1 MVEEMAIFVSD
12 AVYIT
17 ASDYAKYLPT
27 YFPLFTM
34 GVIKITKDIRSIC
47 RRIRNAFK
55 DIPVANPVVNWNGLK
70 LPFIIGRHGDRA
82 IVLHRCHNCNRFVH
96 WTPIVKR
103 GTQVLSKFT
112 CSNCGNEVAS
122 FPVFEEDVPLEL
134 TREELL
140 TLMDRLCPV

>member
-1 MVEEMAIFVSD
+1 MTVN
-12 AVYIT
+12 
-17 ASDYAKYLPT
+17 
-27 YFPLFTM
+27 
-34 GVIKITKDIRSIC
+34 IRTLC
-47 RRIRNAFK
+47 KRIRQGAK
-55 DIPVANPVVNWNGLK
+55 DKPVALPIVEWKGLK
-70 LPFIIGRHGDRA
+70 LPFIIGKYKDRA

-96 WTPIVKR
+96 WTPITKR

-134 TREELL
+134 TTEELL